1 MFSVSLV
8 HFVRIVPEFTCKSQ
22 FLFVCWQK
30 HVYLKHSIPLID
42 TFVTCCI
49 LSLSYQNRIEIML
62 SYMVK
67 CSNRFYYKWIR
78 NCIHSVTSLVRSLPF
93 VSLLSF
99 LKRSKSRLLR
109 SPCCVCVCVP
119 PFQFVNQLT
128 SFQETSYHIML
139 LDDTP
144 DGYTSKF
151 CTVSNTMTDV
161 QTCEV
166 RLLAMFLTFRSWND
180 KW

>member
-30 HVYLKHSIPLID
+30 HVHLKHSIPLID

-49 LSLSYQNRIEIML
+49 LSLSYQNRRTK

-67 CSNRFYYKWIR
+67 CSNRIFYKWVR
-78 NCIHSVTSLVRSLPF
+78 NCMHSVTSLVRSLPF

-109 SPCCVCVCVP
+109 SRCCVCVCVGVCVYMCFP
-119 PFQFVNQLT
+119 ISILEPADQFSGN
-128 SFQETSYHIML
+128 FISY
-139 LDDTP
+139 
-144 DGYTSKF
+144 
-151 CTVSNTMTDV
+151 CAV
-161 QTCEV
+161 
-166 RLLAMFLTFRSWND
+166 
-180 KW
+180 